1 MPGPLVRESKSEV
14 SMIKSEVAII
24 GAGLTGL
31 YLHYLLSKQG
41 ISSVLIEAR
50 TRIGGRIL
58 SLKSDKAP
66 PLEMGATWLDRSHL
80 YLIRL
85 LEELNLEI
93 YPQKMDGRA
102 FYEPDPRF
110 PFQLVDLPS
119 QGGSSYRIVGG
130 TTAIIYTLAEQV
142 DPVNTYLDNQVK
154 LIRKVKEG
162 MFVEASSQ
170 EFLVDK
176 VVSTLPPHLFSKSI
190 DVEPK
195 LPEELTL
202 IQSETHTWMGESIR
216 MAIAYSKPFWRDSKL
231 SGTVFSNAGPVVEL
245 YDHSD
250 FSDDA
255 FALSGFINN
264 EFRRLSKEER
274 FELILAQLEKY
285 YGSTVRDYISYHECD
300 WQNEQFTFTSYD
312 SYMAPHRNN
321 GHPLYRQSYL
331 EGRLYLAG
339 TETAAK
345 NPGYMEG
352 AVYSAWDVYR
362 QLISPTSKGR

>member
-1 MPGPLVRESKSEV
+1 MPGPLVRGSKSKV
-14 SMIKSEVAII
+14 GMIKGEVAII

-31 YLHYLLSKQG
+31 HLHYLLSKHG
-41 ISSVLIEAR
+41 ISSVLIEAK

-58 SLKSDKAP
+58 TLKPDKAP

-85 LEELNLEI
+85 LGELNLDI
-93 YPQKMDGRA
+93 YPQRMDGRA

-110 PFQLVDLPS
+110 PFQLVDLPK

-130 TTAIIYTLAEQV
+130 TSAIIHALAEKV
-142 DPVNTYLDNQVK
+142 DPVKTFLNNQVE

-162 MFVEASSQ
+162 MFVETTSQ
-170 EFLVDK
+170 KFLVDK

-202 IQSETHTWMGESIR
+202 IQKETHTWMGESIR
-216 MAIAYSKPFWRDSKL
+216 MAIAYASPFWRNSKL

-250 FSDDA
+250 FNDHA
-255 FALSGFINN
+255 FALSGFIDNR
-264 EFRRLSKEER
+264 FHSLSKEER
-274 FELILAQLEKY
+274 LELILGQLEKY
-285 YGSTVRDYISYHECD
+285 YGSTVRDYMSYHECD
-300 WQNEQFTFTSYD
+300 WQNEQFTFVPYD

-321 GHPLYRQSYL
+321 GHPMYRQSYL

-362 QLISPTSKGR
+362 QLISPTS